1 VALIQ
6 NCSHLEHNCVPSR
19 MLGALSMTEGMSVT
33 TIFSTLSVVIPVYLR
48 NQNDLLFLKRSL
60 DSIYLQTLFP
70 CEVIISNDS
79 SPSFDGELKQLI
91 SNYHKLKITFVRNS
105 SERGI
110 SKNSNNGMRLA
121 KSNFIHVLHQDD
133 WLIEPNFYQELELS
147 LTSSVRSFFL
157 LPWRQLQVFYT
168 PQFDLTA
175 LVGNN
180 RVGGPSGVIFPNE
193 PYHSFDEELSMLCDV
208 DFVYRLFKR
217 FGKPQIFG
225 KPVIEYGVSDVQ
237 AQNQIT
243 SSEFSN
249 ELRKLFAKHKL
260 SSGRI
265 LFVALTRF
273 QPEVSYGIAKH
284 LGSLPTRFFTRV
296 SISVAM
302 LYCRLLIRFRN
313 GIT

>member
-1 VALIQ
+1 MI
-6 NCSHLEHNCVPSR
+6 
-19 MLGALSMTEGMSVT
+19 GAVSMTGEMRVVT
-33 TIFSTLSVVIPVYLR
+33 IISTLSVVIPVYLR
-48 NQNDLLFLKRSL
+48 NENDLFFLKRSL

-70 CEVIISNDS
+70 CEVIITNDS

-91 SNYHKLKITFVRNS
+91 SHYHKLKIEFVRNS

-121 KSNFIHVLHQDD
+121 KSNFIHVIHQDD
-133 WLIEPNFYQELELS
+133 WLIEPNFYRELELS
-147 LTSSVRSFFL
+147 LSSSARSYFL
-157 LPWRQLQVFYT
+157 LPWRQLEVFYT

-175 LVGNN
+175 MVGNN

-193 PYHSFDEELSMLCDV
+193 PSHSFDEELSMLCDV
-208 DFVYRLFKR
+208 DFVYRLFKK
-217 FGKPQIFG
+217 FGKPQIFP
-225 KPVIEYGVSDVQ
+225 KHVIEYGVSDGQ

-243 SSEFSN
+243 STEFSN
-249 ELRKLFAKHKL
+249 ELRKLFSKHKL

-265 LFVALTRF
+265 LFVALTRL

-296 SISVAM
+296 SISVVM
-302 LYCRLLIRFRN
+302 LYCHLFIRFRN
-313 GIT
+313 SIIYK